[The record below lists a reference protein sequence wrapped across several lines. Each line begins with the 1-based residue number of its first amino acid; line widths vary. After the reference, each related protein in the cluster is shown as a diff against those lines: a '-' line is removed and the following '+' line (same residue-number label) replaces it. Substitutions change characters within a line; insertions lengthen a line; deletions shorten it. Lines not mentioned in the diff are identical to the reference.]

1 MRTSL
6 HPNGLLIGGF
16 IVSLLLLCCCKS
28 ELPAAPDSFGETT
41 ESSDVESIKMTPDQA
56 IAYVRL
62 FGEEITVAS
71 TPENKLRAADLDRQ
85 IGLVDYY
92 VENNDTLLYAVNYKD
107 EKGYVL
113 LSSNNGGFP
122 IIAHSDAGELRF
134 SDIDKENPLWLVI
147 MSEAERVKDQR
158 KNPDRANLD
167 YYDDWKDIGNPDYQ
181 YEIEPTSEVPSSRLR
196 AMRKH
201 STGKKTIYP
210 YTGEK
215 LSNWCQFGNFN
226 TYAPNQAAIGCPAL
240 AVGMLLYDCHQR
252 MLGKM
257 EHVTVPRFPYYAER
271 ATKDNEDGKR
281 VSMALRQIADSIPNY
296 QWGAKPGDYS
306 AAYAVDILEGLKK
319 LGFRQAELHPYDFET
334 LYQNMSYKEYIYGPK
349 LSNVSR
355 GVLIGAG
362 HLRNPREGHIWFCD
376 GYYEQSYTVTKK
388 FLFIKIKS
396 WTEYDDR
403 LYMNW
408 GWGPKGGNGWYSA
421 DDNVWT
427 SIEGNPEVYLKYRP
441 MIFTNLRYYTSPE
454 YPQH

>member
-1 MRTSL
+1 M
-6 HPNGLLIGGF
+6 
-16 IVSLLLLCCCKS
+16 SLLLLCGCNS
-28 ELPAAPDSFGETT
+28 ELPSALDAHREAS

-56 IAYVRL
+56 IAYVKL

-107 EKGYVL
+107 KKGYVL

-147 MSEAERVKDQR
+147 MSEAERAKDQR

-240 AVGMLLYDCHQR
+240 AIGMLLFDCAHRDLSQR
-252 MLGKM
+252 
-257 EHVTVPRFPYYAER
+257 EQVTVPRFPYHAER
-271 ATKDNEDGKR
+271 ATIENEDGKR

-296 QWGAKPGDYS
+296 RWGAKPGAESS
-306 AAYAVDILEGLKK
+306 ANAVDILEGLKK
-319 LGFRQAELHPYDFET
+319 LGFRQAELRPYDFET
-334 LYQNMSYKEYIYGPK
+334 LYQNMSYKGQIYGPT
-349 LSNVSR
+349 LFDVSR
-355 GVLIGAG
+355 GVLIGAND
-362 HLRNPREGHIWFCD
+362 LRDPSKGHIWFCD
-376 GYYEQSYTVTKK
+376 GYYEQSFKVTKK

-408 GWGPKGGNGWYSA
+408 GWGPTGGNGWFAA
-421 DDNVWT
+421 DENTWT
-427 SIEGNPEVYLKYRP
+427 SIEERENYFKYYP
-441 MIFTNLRYYTSPE
+441 MMYTNLRYYTSPE

>member
-6 HPNGLLIGGF
+6 RPNGLLIGGF
-16 IVSLLLLCCCKS
+16 VATLLLLCSCNS
-28 ELPAAPDSFGETT
+28 ELPSGPDPYGE
-41 ESSDVESIKMTPDQA
+41 ESGSSDVESIKMTPDQA
-56 IAYVRL
+56 IAYVKL

-92 VENNDTLLYAVNYKD
+92 VENNDTLLYVVNYKD

-210 YTGEK
+210 HTGEK
-215 LSNWCQFGNFN
+215 LAHWSQDGNFN
-226 TYAPNQAAIGCPAL
+226 AYAPGNTVIGCPAV
-240 AVGMLLYDCHQR
+240 AIGMLLYDCAHR
-252 MLGKM
+252 WGGKL
-257 EHVTVPRFPYYAER
+257 ENVTVPQFPTYADL
-271 ATKDNEDGKR
+271 ATLSNEQGKS
-281 VSMALRQIADSIPNY
+281 VSRALRQIADSIPNY
-296 QWGAKPGDYS
+296 SWGTEQEGGSGAN
-306 AAYAVDILEGLKK
+306 ARDILIGLKK
-319 LGFRQAELHPYDFET
+319 LGFRQAELRPYDFET
-334 LYQNMSYKEYIYGPK
+334 LYQNMSYKDHIYGPE
-349 LSNVSR
+349 LFDVSR
-355 GVLIGAG
+355 GVLIGAND
-362 HLRNPREGHIWFCD
+362 LRNPSKGHIWFCD
-376 GYYEQSYTVTKK
+376 GYYEQSFKVTKK

-408 GWGPKGGNGWYSA
+408 GWGPTGGNGWFAA
-421 DDNVWT
+421 DENTWT
-427 SIEGNPEVYLKYRP
+427 SIEERENYFKYYP
-441 MIFTNLRYYTSPE
+441 MMFTNLRYYTSPE
-454 YPQH
+454 YSQH

>member
-6 HPNGLLIGGF
+6 QQNGHLIGGF
-16 IVSLLLLCCCKS
+16 IVFLLLLCGCNS
-28 ELPAAPDSFGETT
+28 ELPSAPDAHRETS

-56 IAYVRL
+56 IAYVKL
-62 FGEEITVAS
+62 FGEEMTVAS

-92 VENNDTLLYAVNYKD
+92 VENNDTLLYAVNYKNK
-107 EKGYVL
+107 KGYVL
-113 LSSNNGGFP
+113 LSSNNGSFP

-134 SDIDKENPLWLVI
+134 SDIDEGNPLWLVI
-147 MSEAERVKDQR
+147 MSEAERIKDQR

-201 STGKKTIYP
+201 STGKETILP

-215 LSNWCQFGNFN
+215 LVNWCQYKNFN
-226 TYAPNQAAIGCPAL
+226 TYAPNHANIGCPAL
-240 AVGMLLYDCHQR
+240 AIGMLLFDCAHR
-252 MLGKM
+252 ALNEK
-257 EHVTVPRFPYYAER
+257 EEVTVPNIPFDAER
-271 ATKDNEDGKR
+271 ATMDNEDGKR

-296 QWGAKPGDYS
+296 RWGAGYGAES
-306 AAYAVDILEGLKK
+306 AANALDILEGLKK
-319 LGFRQAELHPYDFET
+319 LGFRQAELRPYDFET
-334 LYQNMSYKEYIYGPK
+334 LYQNMSYKGHIYGPT
-349 LSNVSR
+349 LVDVSR
-355 GVLIGAG
+355 GVLIGAND
-362 HLRNPREGHIWFCD
+362 LRDPNKGHIWFCD
-376 GYYEQSYTVTKK
+376 GYYEQSFKVTKK

-408 GWGPKGGNGWYSA
+408 GWGPDRGNGWYSA
-421 DDNVWT
+421 DDYIWT
-427 SIEGNPEVYLKYRP
+427 SIQEGKKYFKLYP
-441 MIFTNLRYYTSPE
+441 MMYTNLRYYTSPE